1 MAGQSM
7 YSLHTNGDV
16 DTPKAVG
23 ILTRTVVRSPV
34 IHWILHARLRHKN
47 LNDAVL
53 VGSDFV
59 HIRQVG
65 HQGHLEHIATKG
77 DFDAQIRA
85 ATVFR
90 IDPDP
95 LDEDFIVKVED
106 RGALQTT
113 SVVPPDLLVLTLS
126 THDIVFIYLKVRD
139 DGTWHFESQ
148 TLPVPI
154 FDRILFQPGEHVAV
168 DPHFRAL
175 AVAANEQQV
184 VIYAAKPRERIA
196 QEIRD
201 GDQNW
206 CPIAAQR
213 PLQVEGVI
221 QHIDFLI
228 PPDDDDDHI
237 ILLLVVVDR
246 LKTKAIWIDWY
257 TATDLRQARVHP
269 GEPLS
274 SARTV
279 SSLLIPLRNA
289 AFLIITGSEVRK
301 YKNIL
306 TGSISG
312 IALDRLVDD
321 SNDDGNS
328 PLQPL
333 WASWCRPHRHRAS
346 SREKDHIYL
355 VREDG
360 LVLYIYVTV
369 DGSISNISAG
379 HFSCHV
385 GKVFASLGQTT
396 GPDILV
402 VAGEMSAGRVVSI
415 GHWLSANGTRVD
427 SLSWQETMRMEL
439 IQNIPNW
446 ASSTDMLVSSL
457 PQSHAKS
464 APSRDG
470 VYVTSGRQPHG
481 SITEMRY
488 GLEARSWLRE
498 ELNDLH
504 VITAMWTVPMSS
516 NGSLLIIMATP
527 FSTRA
532 FELQPTDRHLELTE
546 HDETQALDLN
556 HRTLAA
562 GITADGNIVQV
573 TEQSI
578 YETSSLVANFEDTIV
593 RRCAP
598 GDRILA
604 AAIDASR
611 SCLVTAELKDG
622 AYVLCGLQL
631 PLIGVGHTTQDARRS
646 MSLPSTPLA
655 VALAPFGEKNLA
667 AVTTAEHGVL
677 FVEISENDMVEH
689 YRAMPPALQ
698 DLPSLCDHLVL
709 LRRPA
714 TLDTLAVCGLR
725 DGRLLAVMLSADDEG
740 NIHCTDD
747 HVVTLGQ
754 SNFRVVSMADRVS
767 HACVMVGS
775 DTCVLEW
782 TGPTASSLT
791 IDSLWYSDKFQPD
804 LPQGA
809 VVACSQ
815 VPASSYLADQAQRFV
830 GSLAMVSSGQLII
843 AEVDSTRAAVPRQL
857 SVSGTPN
864 RLLYAEQQKCLV
876 VASLQTAIRAFPTP
890 SARAEERR
898 QIWPTIDFIP
908 SRSNMPLHSHDLQP
922 GERVYALLEWSY
934 KEDDKTY
941 AYILVGGS
949 YRKHNGT
956 QGGRV
961 TFLQLSL
968 ASVNLGTVRKFET
981 PVYALALYDE
991 LTYVVCYGRH
1001 VSLYRFSPKDRKWEE
1016 LCRPLALASPGVY
1029 ITVAVPLIYVS
1040 TSEDS
1045 LVTLRLCP
1053 SVEDGDNDTP
1063 TLTLVASSP
1072 QVDRALCHVV
1082 VRTPVPPK
1090 EAKDQVVLVSTR
1102 DSTLVGLSSHP
1113 TTTTNG
1119 HRPFADTLL
1128 FKADLPRSLTRIHQ
1142 SSIRPPWKP
1151 DPPKGVVVDNLIG
1164 IASDGTL
1171 VGIALLDG
1179 SLWQRLFWLQRL
1191 CEWSELL
1198 SPHSC
1203 STPTYSAEETGYTG
1217 AERAVPIGISGGV
1230 GSGRRDEV
1238 MLRSP
1243 VGAAEDRHID
1253 GDVLARLLRPGGA
1266 ENLRSAI
1273 CGLAER
1279 EINAG
1284 TWTREHLEEELG
1296 AVGEVIEM
1304 LRVLLDRWM

>member
-1 MAGQSM
+1 MARQSM
-7 YSLHTNGDV
+7 YSSHTNGDLE
-16 DTPKAVG
+16 TPKAVG
-23 ILTRTVVRSPV
+23 ILTRTVIRSPV
-34 IHWILHARLRHKN
+34 IHWILHARLRHKR

-65 HQGHLEHIATKG
+65 HQGHLEHIATKD

-168 DPHFRAL
+168 DPHYRAL

-206 CPIAAQR
+206 CPVAAQR

-228 PPDDDDDHI
+228 PPDDDDHI
-237 ILLLVVVDR
+237 ILLLVIVDR

-333 WASWCRPHRHRAS
+333 WASCAVHTVTMLQAARKITYTSFGKMAWSCTS
-346 SREKDHIYL
+346 TSRWK
-355 VREDG
+355 
-360 LVLYIYVTV
+360 
-369 DGSISNISAG
+369 A
-379 HFSCHV
+379 
-385 GKVFASLGQTT
+385 TT

-470 VYVTSGRQPHG
+470 VYVISGRQPHG
-481 SITEMRY
+481 SISEMRY

-504 VITAMWTVPMSS
+504 VITAMWAVPMSS

-556 HRTLAA
+556 HRTLVA

-573 TEQSI
+573 TEQNI

-631 PLIGVGHTTQDARRS
+631 PLVEVGHTTQDARRS
-646 MSLPSTPLA
+646 MLLPSTPLA

-677 FVEISENDMVEH
+677 FVEISGNDMVEH
-689 YRAMPPALQ
+689 CRAMPPALQ

-714 TLDTLAVCGLR
+714 TSDTLAVCGLR
-725 DGRLLAVMLSADDEG
+725 DGRLFAVMLSADDEG
-740 NIHCTDD
+740 NIHCTDS

-754 SNFRVVSMADRVS
+754 SNVRVVSMADRVS

-782 TGPTASSLT
+782 NGPTASSLT

-815 VPASSYLADQAQRFV
+815 VPVSSYLADQAQRFV

-857 SVSGTPN
+857 TVSGTPN
-864 RLLYAEQQKCLV
+864 RLLYTEQQKCLV

-908 SRSNMPLHSHDLQP
+908 SRGNMASHSHDLQP

-968 ASVNLGTVRKFET
+968 ASVNLGTVRKFEA

-1001 VSLYRFSPKDRKWEE
+1001 VCLYRFSPKQRKWEE
-1016 LCRPLALASPGVY
+1016 LCLPLALASPGVY

-1045 LVTLRLCP
+1045 LVTVRLHT
-1053 SVEDGDNDTP
+1053 SHQDEDVDAP
-1063 TLTLVASSP
+1063 KMTLVASSP
-1072 QVDRALCHVV
+1072 QADRALCHVV
-1082 VRTPVPPK
+1082 VRTPEPSQEV
-1090 EAKDQVVLVSTR
+1090 KDLVVLVSTR
-1102 DSTLVGLSSHP
+1102 DNTLVGLSSHP
-1113 TTTTNG
+1113 TPTTTNG
-1119 HRPFADTLL
+1119 HRPLADTLL
-1128 FKADLPRSLTRIHQ
+1128 FKAYLPRSLTRIHK
-1142 SSIRPPWKP
+1142 SNIRPPWKP
-1151 DPPKGVVVDNLIG
+1151 DPPYGVIVDNLLG

-1171 VGIALLDG
+1171 VGIALLDA

-1198 SPHSC
+1198 SPHSG
-1203 STPTYSAEETGYTG
+1203 STPTYSADEMGYTG
-1217 AERAVPIGISGGV
+1217 AERAVPIGISDGV

-1243 VGAAEDRHID
+1243 VDAAEDKHID
-1253 GDVLARLLRPGGA
+1253 GDVLARLLRPGVRR
-1266 ENLRSAI
+1266 L
-1273 CGLAER
+1273 
-1279 EINAG
+1279 
-1284 TWTREHLEEELG
+1284 
-1296 AVGEVIEM
+1296 
-1304 LRVLLDRWM
+1304 